1 MRRLKRLLGL
11 VITILRLIDE
21 LDQDGGDKDGDR

>member
-21 LDQDGGDKDGDR
+21 LDQDGGDKDGD

>member
-11 VITILRLIDE
+11 VLTILRLIDE

>member
-11 VITILRLIDE
+11 VITILRLIDK

>member
-21 LDQDGGDKDGDR
+21 LDQDGGDKDGGR